1 MVEHSTENAGVDS
14 SILSLGTLQALL
26 LYRSRRIWL
35 LIQHVVERSS
45 CGSSS
50 VVERVLAKDEVE
62 GSNPFSRSNS
72 PIRTNRMTLS
82 ETRPTSFRF
91 LYSVDTAPLGHIYR
105 SLNNAVAIFSAY
117 LVEGADRPPR
127 SCHPKNWQ

>member
-62 GSNPFSRSNS
+62 GSTPFSRSTT
-72 PIRTNRMTLS
+72 I
-82 ETRPTSFRF
+82 
-91 LYSVDTAPLGHIYR
+91 YSIAANKSII
-105 SLNNAVAIFSAY
+105 SLHSVVVKQVI
-117 LVEGADRPPR
+117 LE
-127 SCHPKNWQ
+127 K